1 MEEELD
7 ESKKNETSK
16 KEKIYIQKIKDLMKY
31 IIEENNK
38 NKYYKISLYK
48 IRGFEPYTIFNE
60 IDTISSG
67 LINHSDL
74 SEYLSKNNFEID
86 KEKEKEII
94 PLFIREYNKQEND
107 NNLNAQDFVK
117 FLNYD
122 IDKTSF
128 NIGELDFDKNN
139 IRDHFLILMKSEF
152 NLIKE
157 KNILIND
164 IKNIKEFSTYGA
176 FDIIT
181 NEKKYIDYDCLNNFL
196 EKKYSKKEIKELIY
210 RLDMNN
216 DGKID
221 YNEFQDL
228 FFPFQEHLQLEE
240 TNDIDN
246 YDDLNNNNYD
256 IKIDDKYYCNL
267 NPYKDNTFTEPK
279 IIDNYEKE
287 NDNNNKAEILLS
299 SNLFKN
305 EEETNNNDILKQK
318 ENYINSINKYDSTNN
333 FTIKYD
339 ENLFNEITERQNDN
353 KNNNELPNENKN
365 SNNNN
370 NDNKLESEKFSI
382 YNSMIYFGDDDDNGN
397 KPQEVNDEIQIKKN
411 DVNEN
416 NNNNSDKNMTSKSDT
431 LISNNDSN
439 PHKINDNNNNI
450 IEKENNFKDI
460 PENLSNKKNFTDIFT
475 ENDKMIINIF
485 IDFIYSITI
494 LESKEENLRESL
506 SLCDDIDLYA
516 IFNIFNVDKTNY
528 ISKMNFTDVCN
539 KEYLLFPTELQIKL
553 IYDRFDL
560 NNDEQLDI
568 EEFINMMTPL
578 NKAYLTLCNKDNF
591 DTNKNIS
598 FESKKKIINL
608 LKAIIDNESITY
620 ELRTKLISNKNF
632 NFIDL
637 WGLLMKYSQDDNT
650 LTKKEFN
657 NFLENF
663 GCYFTQC
670 ELDIIFNKLSKGK
683 DLIEYST
690 LYNGIIN

>member
-1 MEEELD
+1 
-7 ESKKNETSK
+7 
-16 KEKIYIQKIKDLMKY
+16 
-31 IIEENNK
+31 
-38 NKYYKISLYK
+38 
-48 IRGFEPYTIFNE
+48 
-60 IDTISSG
+60 
-67 LINHSDL
+67 
-74 SEYLSKNNFEID
+74 
-86 KEKEKEII
+86 
-94 PLFIREYNKQEND
+94 
-107 NNLNAQDFVK
+107 
-117 FLNYD
+117 
-122 IDKTSF
+122 
-128 NIGELDFDKNN
+128 
-139 IRDHFLILMKSEF
+139 
-152 NLIKE
+152 
-157 KNILIND
+157 
-164 IKNIKEFSTYGA
+164 
-176 FDIIT
+176 
-181 NEKKYIDYDCLNNFL
+181 
-196 EKKYSKKEIKELIY
+196 
-210 RLDMNN
+210 
-216 DGKID
+216 
-221 YNEFQDL
+221 
-228 FFPFQEHLQLEE
+228 
-240 TNDIDN
+240 
-246 YDDLNNNNYD
+246 
-256 IKIDDKYYCNL
+256 
-267 NPYKDNTFTEPK
+267 
-279 IIDNYEKE
+279 
-287 NDNNNKAEILLS
+287 
-299 SNLFKN
+299 
-305 EEETNNNDILKQK
+305 
-318 ENYINSINKYDSTNN
+318 
-333 FTIKYD
+333 
-339 ENLFNEITERQNDN
+339 
-353 KNNNELPNENKN
+353 
-365 SNNNN
+365 
-370 NDNKLESEKFSI
+370 
-382 YNSMIYFGDDDDNGN
+382 
-397 KPQEVNDEIQIKKN
+397 
-411 DVNEN
+411 
-416 NNNNSDKNMTSKSDT
+416 MTSKSDT

-439 PHKINDNNNNI
+439 PHKIINNNNNNI

-568 EEFINMMTPL
+568 EEFINMLTPL